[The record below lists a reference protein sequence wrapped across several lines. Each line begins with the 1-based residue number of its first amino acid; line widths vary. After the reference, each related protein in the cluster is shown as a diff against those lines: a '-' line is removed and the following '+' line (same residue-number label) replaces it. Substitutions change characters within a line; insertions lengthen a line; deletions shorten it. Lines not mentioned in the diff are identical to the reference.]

1 MKGLICFFIFV
12 LLSVALFALYFFPN
26 LDEMTIFEF
35 VFCSVPAI
43 LGTPF
48 LSLRDE
54 DFCPTPCAATEG
66 GDRYGYERRFAV
78 L

>member
-1 MKGLICFFIFV
+1 MKGLICFFIFA

-35 VFCSVPAI
+35 VFCALPAI

-48 LSLRDE
+48 LSLSDE
-54 DFCPTPCAATEG
+54 DF
-66 GDRYGYERRFAV
+66 
-78 L
+78 